1 MFCILKKLYYI
12 IDMKEK
18 NEKDSKEVR
27 MMKQQI
33 RRNMI
38 TKVREDRT
46 KYKRNRDKKISFV
59 FQKGFIIL
67 QYKRNKIKRYEKS
80 KRNERSKS
88 DPS

>member
-1 MFCILKKLYYI
+1 LKKSYYI

-18 NEKDSKEVR
+18 NERESKEVR

-38 TKVREDRT
+38 TKVREDKT

-59 FQKGFIIL
+59 F
-67 QYKRNKIKRYEKS
+67 
-80 KRNERSKS
+80 
-88 DPS
+88 

>member
-1 MFCILKKLYYI
+1 
-12 IDMKEK
+12 MKEK
-18 NEKDSKEVR
+18 KERDSKEVR

-59 FQKGFIIL
+59 FQKELIIL
-67 QYKRNKIKRYEKS
+67 KYKRNKIKRYEK
-80 KRNERSKS
+80 RNERSKS
-88 DPS
+88 YPS

>member
-27 MMKQQI
+27 MIKQQI

-59 FQKGFIIL
+59 F
-67 QYKRNKIKRYEKS
+67 
-80 KRNERSKS
+80 
-88 DPS
+88 

>member
-18 NEKDSKEVR
+18 NERDSKEVR

-59 FQKGFIIL
+59 F
-67 QYKRNKIKRYEKS
+67 
-80 KRNERSKS
+80 
-88 DPS
+88 

>member
-1 MFCILKKLYYI
+1 MFCILKKSYYI

-18 NEKDSKEVR
+18 NERDSKEVR

-59 FQKGFIIL
+59 F
-67 QYKRNKIKRYEKS
+67 
-80 KRNERSKS
+80 
-88 DPS
+88 

>member
-18 NEKDSKEVR
+18 NEKDSKEV
-27 MMKQQI
+27 
-33 RRNMI
+33 NMI

>member
-12 IDMKEK
+12 IEMKEK

-59 FQKGFIIL
+59 F
-67 QYKRNKIKRYEKS
+67 
-80 KRNERSKS
+80 
-88 DPS
+88 

>member
-59 FQKGFIIL
+59 F
-67 QYKRNKIKRYEKS
+67 
-80 KRNERSKS
+80 
-88 DPS
+88 

>member
-1 MFCILKKLYYI
+1 MFCILKKSYYI

-18 NEKDSKEVR
+18 NERDSKEVR

-59 FQKGFIIL
+59 FQKELIIL
-67 QYKRNKIKRYEKS
+67 KYKRNKIKRYEKS

-88 DPS
+88 YPS

>member
-1 MFCILKKLYYI
+1 MFCILKKFYYI

-59 FQKGFIIL
+59 F
-67 QYKRNKIKRYEKS
+67 
-80 KRNERSKS
+80 
-88 DPS
+88 

>member
-1 MFCILKKLYYI
+1 MFCILKKSYYI

-18 NEKDSKEVR
+18 KERESKEVR

-59 FQKGFIIL
+59 F
-67 QYKRNKIKRYEKS
+67 
-80 KRNERSKS
+80 
-88 DPS
+88 